1 VASLAR
7 LGLFFGSDEM
17 TTETNVPA
25 LACFG
30 IAIASFW
37 LWCRLMIS
45 EYQNSKGED
54 EEQ

>member
-1 VASLAR
+1 
-7 LGLFFGSDEM
+7 M
-17 TTETNVPA
+17 NTEANVPA

-30 IAIASFW
+30 IAIVSFW

-45 EYQNSKGED
+45 EYQNSKDED

>member
-1 VASLAR
+1 MHSAIGR
-7 LGLFFGSDEM
+7 NEM
-17 TTETNVPA
+17 NTEANVPA

-30 IAIASFW
+30 IAIVSFW

-45 EYQNSKGED
+45 EYQNSKDED